1 MSLAM
6 KRFLVLLLLAAVP
19 LQGIATLVT
28 HAFPGD
34 DGHGAPATLVQAYG
48 AQQDQAAGD
57 HSAPSPH
64 DDATSCCAFAGFCYG
79 TPGLIARFWFAHGA
93 GLTAEPVL
101 LALSSFTSF
110 APESPERPPLA
121 VL

>member
-1 MSLAM
+1 MTM
-6 KRFLVLLLLAAVP
+6 KRFLVLLLLVAVP
-19 LQGIATLVT
+19 LQGLATLVAHT
-28 HAFPGD
+28 FD
-34 DGHGAPATLVQAYG
+34 NGHGAPVTLVQAHS
-48 AQQDQAAGD
+48 AQQGDAGD
-57 HSAPSPH
+57 DHATPFLP
-64 DDATSCCAFAGFCYG
+64 DDTASCCLFAGFCYG
-79 TPGLIARFWFAHGA
+79 TPDLIARLRFPHGP